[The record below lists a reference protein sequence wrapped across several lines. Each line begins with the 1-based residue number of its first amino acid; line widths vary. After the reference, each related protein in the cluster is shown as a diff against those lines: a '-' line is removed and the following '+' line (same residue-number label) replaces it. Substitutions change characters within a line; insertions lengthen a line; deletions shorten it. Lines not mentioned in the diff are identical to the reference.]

1 MKTTRRC
8 NERKQGRLYTL
19 GRGLQR
25 ANSRKS
31 SKKLGIGGEG
41 WEKKMQKQGG
51 KFRGEETN
59 GMDRGK

>member
-1 MKTTRRC
+1 MKENR
-8 NERKQGRLYTL
+8 EDYILL
-19 GRGLQR
+19 GG
-25 ANSRKS
+25 ANRRKS